1 LFYGPPG
8 TGKTSLVSALAAH
21 FGLSIYMVNLADF
34 SDRNLMSA
42 VNQVPAKS
50 VLLFEDIDCMRGA
63 ESRVGTTST
72 GGQNARVGSSTKEN
86 ASTQNGV
93 TLSGLLNV
101 LDGFCAP
108 HGVLFVMTTNHVEK
122 LDEALLR
129 PGRIDYRLF
138 MGVASDHQKVELYR
152 RFFPESSEF
161 EAREFVEASRSTETM
176 ADFQGILL
184 ALGEEENRQEPVAAS
199 HGILA

>member
-1 LFYGPPG
+1 
-8 TGKTSLVSALAAH
+8 
-21 FGLSIYMVNLADF
+21 
-34 SDRNLMSA
+34 
-42 VNQVPAKS
+42 
-50 VLLFEDIDCMRGA
+50 
-63 ESRVGTTST
+63 
-72 GGQNARVGSSTKEN
+72 
-86 ASTQNGV
+86 
-93 TLSGLLNV
+93 
-101 LDGFCAP
+101 
-108 HGVLFVMTTNHVEK
+108 
-122 LDEALLR
+122 
-129 PGRIDYRLF
+129 